1 MRGGG
6 EQGIDSV
13 AAGTP
18 ELEDLARLFVTRE
31 FDVWRMW
38 RDGLVERRNWVLKPS
53 DYKENKKPW
62 DNCQAYRFGQKAEIG
77 QGLTVFI
84 LQG

>member
-53 DYKENKKPW
+53 ARSPSGDSLRQWMPRIS
-62 DNCQAYRFGQKAEIG
+62 AA
-77 QGLTVFI
+77 L
-84 LQG
+84 